1 LSAPAVYVGT
11 ILRMKT
17 MTTDMTTG
25 SPRGTNQAVY
35 EYGITVRP

>member
-17 MTTDMTTG
+17 MTTEFLTRG
-25 SPRGTNQAVY
+25 SLRATNQAVDD
-35 EYGITVRP
+35 GITVSP